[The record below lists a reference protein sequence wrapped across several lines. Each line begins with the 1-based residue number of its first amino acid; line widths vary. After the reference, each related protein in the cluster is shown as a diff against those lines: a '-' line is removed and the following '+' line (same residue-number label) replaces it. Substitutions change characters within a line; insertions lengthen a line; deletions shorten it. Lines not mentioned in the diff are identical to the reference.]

1 MEIVLLISFGIIGG
15 IFGGMGMGGGTVLIP
30 LLTIFLSINQKL
42 AQGYNLL
49 AFLLMAIFAIIIHSK
64 NKLIDLKS
72 IIVLDIFGIIFCV
85 LSVLVAIGLIIRKI
99 CVPASSIEGWLS
111 LLLVI
116 IFVGGC
122 ILFSLGII
130 GQYLAKTYSE
140 TKKRPIY
147 IEKESN
153 IEKD

>member
-1 MEIVLLISFGIIGG
+1 MEIILLISFGIIGG

-85 LSVLVAIGLIIRKI
+85 LGSLLVSVVENKVLHYVFAVFLIILALIEIVKI
-99 CVPASSIEGWLS
+99 IKEN
-111 LLLVI
+111 
-116 IFVGGC
+116 
-122 ILFSLGII
+122 
-130 GQYLAKTYSE
+130 
-140 TKKRPIY
+140 KK
-147 IEKESN
+147 N
-153 IEKD
+153 KDM

>member
-72 IIVLDIFGIIFCV
+72 IIILDIFGIIFCV
-85 LSVLVAIGLIIRKI
+85 LGSLLVSVVENKVLHYVFAVFLIIL
-99 CVPASSIEGWLS
+99 ALIEIVKL
-111 LLLVI
+111 I
-116 IFVGGC
+116 
-122 ILFSLGII
+122 
-130 GQYLAKTYSE
+130 KE
-140 TKKRPIY
+140 NKK
-147 IEKESN
+147 N
-153 IEKD
+153 KDM

>member
-72 IIVLDIFGIIFCV
+72 IIVLDILGIIFCV
-85 LSVLVAIGLIIRKI
+85 LGSFLVSVVENKVLHYVFAVFLIIL
-99 CVPASSIEGWLS
+99 ALIEIVKL
-111 LLLVI
+111 I
-116 IFVGGC
+116 
-122 ILFSLGII
+122 
-130 GQYLAKTYSE
+130 KE
-140 TKKRPIY
+140 NKKN
-147 IEKESN
+147 K
-153 IEKD
+153 KM

>member
-85 LSVLVAIGLIIRKI
+85 LGSLLVSVVENKVLHYVFAVFLIILALIEIVKI
-99 CVPASSIEGWLS
+99 IKEN
-111 LLLVI
+111 
-116 IFVGGC
+116 
-122 ILFSLGII
+122 
-130 GQYLAKTYSE
+130 
-140 TKKRPIY
+140 KK
-147 IEKESN
+147 N
-153 IEKD
+153 KDM

>member
-15 IFGGMGMGGGTVLIP
+15 VFGGMGMGGGTVLIP

-85 LSVLVAIGLIIRKI
+85 LGSLLVSVVENKVLHYVFAVFLIIL
-99 CVPASSIEGWLS
+99 ALIEIVKL
-111 LLLVI
+111 I
-116 IFVGGC
+116 
-122 ILFSLGII
+122 
-130 GQYLAKTYSE
+130 KE
-140 TKKRPIY
+140 NKK
-147 IEKESN
+147 N
-153 IEKD
+153 KDM

>member
-85 LSVLVAIGLIIRKI
+85 LGSLLVSVVENKVLHYVFAVFLIIL
-99 CVPASSIEGWLS
+99 ALIEIVKL
-111 LLLVI
+111 I
-116 IFVGGC
+116 
-122 ILFSLGII
+122 
-130 GQYLAKTYSE
+130 KE
-140 TKKRPIY
+140 NKK
-147 IEKESN
+147 N
-153 IEKD
+153 KDM

>member
-85 LSVLVAIGLIIRKI
+85 LGSFLVSVVENKVLHYVFAVFLIIL
-99 CVPASSIEGWLS
+99 ALIEIVKL
-111 LLLVI
+111 I
-116 IFVGGC
+116 
-122 ILFSLGII
+122 
-130 GQYLAKTYSE
+130 KE
-140 TKKRPIY
+140 NKK
-147 IEKESN
+147 N
-153 IEKD
+153 KDM

>member
-72 IIVLDIFGIIFCV
+72 IIVLDIFGIVFCV
-85 LSVLVAIGLIIRKI
+85 LGSFLVSVVENKVLHYVFAVFLIIL
-99 CVPASSIEGWLS
+99 ALIEIVKL
-111 LLLVI
+111 I
-116 IFVGGC
+116 
-122 ILFSLGII
+122 
-130 GQYLAKTYSE
+130 KE
-140 TKKRPIY
+140 NKK
-147 IEKESN
+147 N
-153 IEKD
+153 KDM

>member
-85 LSVLVAIGLIIRKI
+85 LSSLLVSVVENKVLHYVFAVFLIIL
-99 CVPASSIEGWLS
+99 ALIEIVKL
-111 LLLVI
+111 I
-116 IFVGGC
+116 
-122 ILFSLGII
+122 
-130 GQYLAKTYSE
+130 KE
-140 TKKRPIY
+140 NKK
-147 IEKESN
+147 N
-153 IEKD
+153 KDM